1 MFKPLPLFIGA
12 RYTRA
17 KRRNQFVSLVSLVSL
32 LGMILGVAV
41 LIVVISVMNGFESE
55 IRGRILDALP
65 HLYVVGDGAKIERPN
80 ELAERLSRRVEIIG
94 SAPYIGGKGMASV
107 AGVVRGVTITGV
119 LPQRE
124 NQVANLG
131 SHMLAGSMEALREGE
146 YGAVLGSLLASQLRL
161 HVGDKVTLTLPEIV
175 ITPMGVFPRV
185 KRFTVVGISEVGA
198 QVDATAIHIHMH
210 DAARLF
216 NVENAVDGIRL
227 RLADLFMAP
236 RLAAELQAE
245 LGTGFAVTD
254 WSQTQG
260 GLFQAIK
267 MEKTMVG
274 FLLMIVVAVA
284 TFNIVSILVMMVAD
298 KRAAVAVL
306 RTMGM
311 KRRAVMW
318 VFVAQGSL
326 IGLLGILIGVAA
338 GWPIALFAG
347 PIVAWFEQ
355 LLNVQLFD
363 PSVYFINHIPSVVRL
378 SDIAIIAV
386 AAFVLSFLATL
397 YPAAKAAS
405 IQPAEV
411 LRYE

>member
-17 KRRNQFVSLVSLVSL
+17 KRRNQFVSFVSLVSL
-32 LGMILGVAV
+32 LSMVLGVAV
-41 LIVVISVMNGFESE
+41 LIIVISVMNGFESE

-65 HLYVVGDGAKIERPN
+65 HVYVSRDSAKIEHPDKFASELLARPD
-80 ELAERLSRRVEIIG
+80 VIG
-94 SAPYIGGKGMASV
+94 AAPYIGGKGMVSV
-107 AGVVRGVTITGV
+107 PGVVRGVTITGV
-119 LPQRE
+119 LPKQE
-124 NQVANLG
+124 GQVANLG
-131 SHMLAGSMEALREGE
+131 SHMLAGSIDALRGGD
-146 YGAVLGSLLASQLRL
+146 YGAVLGAQLARHLGLQ
-161 HVGDKVTLTLPEIV
+161 VGDKVTLNLPQIV
-175 ITPMGVFPRV
+175 VTPMGIFPRV

-198 QVDATAIHIHMH
+198 EVDSTSVHVHMA
-210 DAARLF
+210 DAAKLF
-216 NVENAVDGIRL
+216 RVRNAVDGIRL
-227 RLADLFMAP
+227 RLHDLFDAP
-236 RLAAELQAE
+236 RVAAELREE
-245 LGTGFAVTD
+245 LGADFVVTD

-298 KRAAVAVL
+298 KRSAIAVL

-311 KRRAVMW
+311 PRKHIMW
-318 VFVAQGSL
+318 IFVAQGSM
-326 IGLLGILIGVAA
+326 IGLAGILIGVAA
-338 GWPIALFAG
+338 GSLIALYVG
-347 PIVAWFEQ
+347 QIVGWFER
-355 LLNVQLFD
+355 LLSVQLFD
-363 PSVYFINHIPSVVRL
+363 PSVYFINHMPSVVRVA
-378 SDIAIIAV
+378 DIAFIAL

-397 YPAAKAAS
+397 YPASRAAS

>member
-17 KRRNQFVSLVSLVSL
+17 KRRNQFVSFVSLVSL

-41 LIVVISVMNGFESE
+41 LIIVLSVMNGFESE

-65 HLYVVGDGAKIERPN
+65 HVYVTRDNAKIEN
-80 ELAERLSRRVEIIG
+80 AEQFARQLSQHTEVIG
-94 SAPYIGGKGMASV
+94 AAPYIGGKGMASV
-107 AGVVRGVTITGV
+107 PGIVRGVTITGV
-119 LPQRE
+119 LPE
-124 NQVANLG
+124 EESKVANLG
-131 SHMLAGSMEALREGE
+131 SHMLAGSIEALRGGD
-146 YGAVLGSLLASQLRL
+146 YGAVLGSLLANQLRL
-161 HVGDKVTLTLPEIV
+161 QVGDKVTLTLPKIV

-198 QVDATAIHIHMH
+198 QVDASSVHIHMV
-210 DAARLF
+210 DAAKLF
-216 NVENAVDGIRL
+216 SVSNAVDGIRL
-227 RLADLFMAP
+227 RLEDLFAAP
-236 RLAAELQAE
+236 QVAAELSEE
-245 LGTGFAVTD
+245 LGADFRVTD

-267 MEKTMVG
+267 MEKAMVG

-298 KRAAVAVL
+298 KRSAVAVL

-311 KRRAVMW
+311 PRKHIMW
-318 VFVAQGSL
+318 IFVVQGSM
-326 IGLLGILIGVAA
+326 IGLAGILIGVAVGSLLAIYA
-338 GWPIALFAG
+338 GA
-347 PIVAWFEQ
+347 IVAWFEQ

-363 PSVYFINHIPSVVRL
+363 PSVYFINHIPSVVRVG
-378 SDIAIIAV
+378 DIARIAG

-397 YPAAKAAS
+397 YPAARAAS

>member
-1 MFKPLPLFIGA
+1 M
-12 RYTRA
+12 
-17 KRRNQFVSLVSLVSL
+17 VSL

-41 LIVVISVMNGFESE
+41 LIIVISVMNGFESE

-65 HLYVVGDGAKIERPN
+65 HVYVTGDSAKIDN
-80 ELAERLSRRVEIIG
+80 AEQFASQLSQHAEVIG
-94 SAPYIGGKGMASV
+94 AAPYIGGKGMASV
-107 AGVVRGVTITGV
+107 PGSVRGVSITGV
-119 LPQRE
+119 LPE
-124 NQVANLG
+124 KEGQVANLG
-131 SHMLAGSMEALREGE
+131 SHMLAGSIDALHGGD

-161 HVGDKVTLTLPEIV
+161 QVGDKVTLTLPKIV
-175 ITPMGVFPRV
+175 ITPLGVFPRV

-198 QVDATAIHIHMH
+198 QVDATSVHIHMT
-210 DAARLF
+210 DAAKLF
-216 NVENAVDGIRL
+216 SVNNAVDGIRL
-227 RLADLFMAP
+227 RLQDLFAAPQVAADLQ
-236 RLAAELQAE
+236 EE
-245 LGTGFAVTD
+245 LGPDFSVTD

-267 MEKTMVG
+267 MEKAMVG

-284 TFNIVSILVMMVAD
+284 TFNIVSILVMMVTD
-298 KRAAVAVL
+298 KRSAVAVL

-311 KRRAVMW
+311 PRKHIMW
-318 VFVAQGSL
+318 IFVVQGSL
-326 IGLLGILIGVAA
+326 IGLAGIVIGTAA
-338 GWPIALFAG
+338 GSLIALYAG
-347 PIVAWFEQ
+347 QIVAWFEQ

-363 PSVYFINHIPSVVRL
+363 PSVYFINHIPSVVRAA
-378 SDIAIIAV
+378 DIARIAG

>member
-1 MFKPLPLFIGA
+1 MFKPLPVFIGV

-17 KRRNQFVSLVSLVSL
+17 KRRNQFVSFVSLISL

-41 LIVVISVMNGFESE
+41 LIIVISVMNGFESE

-65 HLYVVGDGAKIERPN
+65 HVYVTRDSAEIENAEQLTSQLTRHAEVIGA
-80 ELAERLSRRVEIIG
+80 
-94 SAPYIGGKGMASV
+94 APFIGGKGMASV
-107 AGVVRGVTITGV
+107 PGAVRGVAITGV
-119 LPQRE
+119 LPE
-124 NQVANLG
+124 KEGQVANLS
-131 SHMLAGSMEALREGE
+131 SHMLAGSIDALRAGD

-161 HVGDKVTLTLPEIV
+161 QVGDKVTLTLPKIV

-198 QVDATAIHIHMH
+198 QVDANSVHIHMT
-210 DAARLF
+210 DAAKLF
-216 NVENAVDGIRL
+216 SVTNAVDGIRL
-227 RLADLFMAP
+227 RLRDLFAAP
-236 RLAAELQAE
+236 RVAAELRAE
-245 LGTGFAVTD
+245 LGADYSVTD

-267 MEKTMVG
+267 MEKAMVG

-284 TFNIVSILVMMVAD
+284 TFNIVSILVMMVTD

-311 KRRAVMW
+311 PRKHIMW
-318 VFVAQGSL
+318 IFVVQGSM
-326 IGLLGILIGVAA
+326 IGLAGILIGVAA
-338 GWPIALFAG
+338 GSLIAVYAG
-347 PIVAWFEQ
+347 QIVAWFEQ

-363 PSVYFINHIPSVVRL
+363 PSVYFINHIPSVVRV
-378 SDIAIIAV
+378 SDVARIAG
-386 AAFVLSFLATL
+386 AAFLLSFLATL
-397 YPAAKAAS
+397 YPASRAAS